1 MTDEDRLSQ
10 VKEKAI
16 DALDHHNGVYI
27 EKRLYKFLRTEFPDL
42 SRKEFQEVVDE
53 LLEGEYV
60 LEHELI
66 KHLPHR
72 ESKELIKQYS
82 TGSMP
87 KKDVSG
93 GLKIPNKR
101 DI

>member
-10 VKEKAI
+10 VKERAI
-16 DALDHHNGVYI
+16 DALNHHNGVYI
-27 EKRLYKFLRTEFPDL
+27 EKRLYKVLRKEFSDL
-42 SRKEFQEVVDE
+42 SRKEFQEVVDS

-66 KHLPHR
+66 KRLPNKQ
-72 ESKELIKQYS
+72 SKELVKQYA

-87 KKDVSG
+87 KKNVSG